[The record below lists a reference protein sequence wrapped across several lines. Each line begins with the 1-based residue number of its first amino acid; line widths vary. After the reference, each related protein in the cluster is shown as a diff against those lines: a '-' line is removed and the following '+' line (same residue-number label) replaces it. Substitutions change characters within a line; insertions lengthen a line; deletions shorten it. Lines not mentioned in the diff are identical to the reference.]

1 VHEKM
6 KKDAQDKRSKHA
18 RLIVRCEKKFP
29 VYGFGDINNQQT
41 VKRLQ
46 KMKLINCDEKSG
58 GGRDALT
65 EMGGSMPLFDDI
77 DH

>member
-1 VHEKM
+1 
-6 KKDAQDKRSKHA
+6 
-18 RLIVRCEKKFP
+18 
-29 VYGFGDINNQQT
+29 
-41 VKRLQ
+41 
-46 KMKLINCDEKSG
+46 MKLINCDEKSG